1 MLELLMVLF
10 LLFIRLS
17 QGRKLALFQKKIKI
31 NKSIMWCLLTL
42 WHLGY
47 RLFPWERNLELWRER
62 VEEKIRDRL
71 AYSLMCIYLG
81 REFWRDHSWIFLI
94 DWIDVYIFE
103 CIFILAAAEFVCIL
117 PDGVGRCIATS
128 CSAMKFCHIREW
140 KGNETPERIV
150 QLFLSY
156 LDVLLFN
163 FLLHVTGPRWYSKAK
178 NLWITL

>member
-1 MLELLMVLF
+1 
-10 LLFIRLS
+10 
-17 QGRKLALFQKKIKI
+17 
-31 NKSIMWCLLTL
+31 MWCLLTL

-103 CIFILAAAEFVCIL
+103 CMFILAQLNLYVYYL
-117 PDGVGRCIATS
+117 MGVGDVLQLLVRLWNFVILES
-128 CSAMKFCHIREW
+128 GKGMKLL
-140 KGNETPERIV
+140 NRIV

>member
-1 MLELLMVLF
+1 
-10 LLFIRLS
+10 
-17 QGRKLALFQKKIKI
+17 
-31 NKSIMWCLLTL
+31 MWCLLTL

-62 VEEKIRDRL
+62 VVEKIRDCL

-103 CIFILAAAEFVCIL
+103 CMFILAQLNLYVYYL
-117 PDGVGRCIATS
+117 MGVGDVLQLLVRLWNFVILES
-128 CSAMKFCHIREW
+128 GKGMKLL
-140 KGNETPERIV
+140 NRIV

>member
-62 VEEKIRDRL
+62 VVEKIRDCL

-103 CIFILAAAEFVCIL
+103 CMFILAQLNLYVYYL
-117 PDGVGRCIATS
+117 MGVGDVLQLLVRLWNFVILES
-128 CSAMKFCHIREW
+128 GKGMKLL
-140 KGNETPERIV
+140 NRIV